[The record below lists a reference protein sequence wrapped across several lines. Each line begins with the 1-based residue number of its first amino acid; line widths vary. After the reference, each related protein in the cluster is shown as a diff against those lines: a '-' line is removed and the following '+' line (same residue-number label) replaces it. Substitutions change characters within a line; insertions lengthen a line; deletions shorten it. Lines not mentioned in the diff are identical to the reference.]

1 MSNIGWM
8 RTDRNC
14 PRIALTPGEPA
25 GIGPDIVVQALQ
37 NDLPAEIIVVADPDL
52 LINRARK
59 LGLPLQLLEFSA
71 ANPAIPQRAGQL
83 NILPVIH
90 KFASCPGKLDFRDA
104 AYVLETLKTA
114 CRACLDGVFDAMVT
128 APVHKANIND
138 AGYHF
143 IGHTEYLANLCG
155 DAFPVMMLANEKLRV
170 ALVTTHVPLSRVSQ
184 HITGELVM
192 KVIRTVFHDLQSR
205 FGIADPRILV
215 CGLNPHAGENGH
227 LGTEEIDIIIPA
239 LEHCRKEGIKLTGPL
254 PADTAFTP
262 ENLKHTDV
270 VVSMY
275 HDQGLPVLKAQGF
288 GETVNI
294 TLGLPIIRTS
304 VDHGTALELAG
315 TGKANESSLLA
326 AIYQATLLINQQ
338 TGNQEDKTS
347 IPVSVR

>member
-1 MSNIGWM
+1 M

-37 NDLPAEIIVVADPDL
+37 NDLPAEIVVVADPDL
-52 LINRARK
+52 LINRARN
-59 LGLPLQLLEFSA
+59 LGLSLQLTEFSA
-71 ANPAIPQRAGQL
+71 GNPASPQRAGQL
-83 NILPVIH
+83 NILPVKH
-90 KFASCPGKLDFRDA
+90 EFASSPGKLDFKDA

-114 CRACLDGVFDAMVT
+114 CKGCLDGIYDAMVT

-143 IGHTEYLANLCG
+143 TGHTEYLADLCDEG
-155 DAFPVMMLANEKLRV
+155 FPVMLLVNDKLRV
-170 ALVTTHVPLSRVSQ
+170 ALVTTHIPLSCVSQ
-184 HITGELVM
+184 HLTGELVM
-192 KVIRTVFHDLQSR
+192 KVIRTVFNDLRSR

-227 LGTEEIDIIIPA
+227 LGSEEIDIIIPA
-239 LEHCRKEGIKLTGPL
+239 LERCRKEGIKLTGPL

-315 TGKANESSLLA
+315 TGKASATSLLA
-326 AIYQATLLINQQ
+326 AIYHANLLINQQ
-338 TGNQEDKTS
+338 TGSKEDKSS
-347 IPVSVR
+347 IPVSSR